1 MDTINTLNIMNNQI
15 PVKSAKRQ
23 RRQTFD
29 PDTPPPASVKNS
41 IKLIIIDTIKEEE
54 TPKGTYEC
62 AAQYITELF
71 DNYLNKNKQK

>member
-23 RRQTFD
+23 RQQTFD
-29 PDTPPPASVKNS
+29 PDTPPPASIKSS
-41 IKLIIIDTIKEEE
+41 IKMMTIDTFKEEE
-54 TPKGTYEC
+54 PPKSTYEC
-62 AAQYITELF
+62 VAQYIAELM